1 MAGIGEAS
9 AILGVAQIGLQLAQ
23 TLVTVIGDFRDA
35 ATNINRLRDEIHLT
49 SVCLQQLGDLAKE
62 DRLIPGRGV
71 LEATNLRERC
81 RGVIWE
87 IRTIIKKGD
96 NPLRPDEI
104 TKDDI
109 DVSYFMAWKWA
120 LWTKKHLEDPR
131 QELDRLKDSMTL
143 TFVTHMAILAN
154 NDYER
159 KMYKNQIPG
168 MKRNVVWAEE
178 KWRQDQQDEQPLVPQ
193 EILDAGPE
201 GWQQFIQWKSGTI
214 QTHEPKDPLMGVSV
228 EQPRTGHQAW
238 SLDPFVGRVKMPV
251 TDEWIQN
258 ELRSKQTSEQMWK
271 IHSKLQPWY
280 KQQLDG
286 LISELNSPGS
296 TWSLTSLKLIRRSF
310 FRRVENPPSLQV
322 VLKGENRPLQLPTAR
337 IAGPEIVSDDEVLQ
351 VDYPVE
357 AVPYSMTYEL
367 EEPMEKTDEEIIE
380 EELAKYRADS

>member
-1 MAGIGEAS
+1 MAGLGEAS

-49 SVCLQQLGDLAKE
+49 SICLQQLGDLAKE

-159 KMYKNQIPG
+159 RMYKNQIPG

-201 GWQQFIQWKSGTI
+201 GWQQFIEWKNGTTPT
-214 QTHEPKDPLMGVSV
+214 QDPKDPLIAVSV
-228 EQPRTGHQAW
+228 GQPRTGHQAW

-280 KQQLDG
+280 KQQLDE
-286 LISELNSPGS
+286 LISELSSPGS
-296 TWSLTSLKLIRRSF
+296 TWSLTSLKVVRRSF
-310 FRRVENPPSLQV
+310 FRRVENPPSLQA